1 MAVKAQDQVTLIDMT
16 DAISIITWYRLQV
29 STLTRPA
36 KPTTSNASQPPDG
49 WTKTEPAFSEG
60 STNTLYTCCQ
70 NNFGDGTCV
79 YLLGISGAGIDADSQ
94 VEKPMR
100 LQVKE

>member
-1 MAVKAQDQVTLIDMT
+1 MQLHNKI
-16 DAISIITWYRLQV
+16 
-29 STLTRPA
+29 
-36 KPTTSNASQPPDG
+36 
-49 WTKTEPAFSEG
+49 
-60 STNTLYTCCQ
+60 
-70 NNFGDGTCV
+70 

>member
-1 MAVKAQDQVTLIDMT
+1 MKRKKCLISFQEQNYYLEKRQWKNLK
-16 DAISIITWYRLQV
+16 IPEL
-29 STLTRPA
+29 
-36 KPTTSNASQPPDG
+36 
-49 WTKTEPAFSEG
+49 
-60 STNTLYTCCQ
+60 LYL
-70 NNFGDGTCV
+70 

>member
-1 MAVKAQDQVTLIDMT
+1 MAAKDRTGTDITFAEMT
-16 DAISIITWYRLQV
+16 IPAKIVPDCTALPAESCDNPVAVIRYNRLTISISGDI
-29 STLTRPA
+29 S
-36 KPTTSNASQPPDG
+36 DG
-49 WTKTEPAFSEG
+49 LLSRI
-60 STNTLYTCCQ
+60 
-70 NNFGDGTCV
+70 

>member
-1 MAVKAQDQVTLIDMT
+1 MSIFERMAEGAGIGATTGI
-16 DAISIITWYRLQV
+16 
-29 STLTRPA
+29 A
-36 KPTTSNASQPPDG
+36 KDI
-49 WTKTEPAFSEG
+49 K
-60 STNTLYTCCQ
+60 
-70 NNFGDGTCV
+70 

>member
-1 MAVKAQDQVTLIDMT
+1 MM
-16 DAISIITWYRLQV
+16 
-29 STLTRPA
+29 
-36 KPTTSNASQPPDG
+36 SQ
-49 WTKTEPAFSEG
+49 
-60 STNTLYTCCQ
+60 
-70 NNFGDGTCV
+70 

>member
-1 MAVKAQDQVTLIDMT
+1 MKRERKITKKDIKEIAKKYDLDPIDIQDIVEDMESDGIRVTREDIEDM
-16 DAISIITWYRLQV
+16 YL
-29 STLTRPA
+29 
-36 KPTTSNASQPPDG
+36 N
-49 WTKTEPAFSEG
+49 
-60 STNTLYTCCQ
+60 
-70 NNFGDGTCV
+70 GDLL

>member
-1 MAVKAQDQVTLIDMT
+1 MKIRTMVYKLKK
-16 DAISIITWYRLQV
+16 L
-29 STLTRPA
+29 L
-36 KPTTSNASQPPDG
+36 ASEQ
-49 WTKTEPAFSEG
+49 TYV
-60 STNTLYTCCQ
+60 NIL
-70 NNFGDGTCV
+70 